1 MPQYYIYR
9 GCAALMVKVTDA
21 KQGGAG
27 TFRCDKR
34 AASVKVSL
42 VIDHVDANETKREF
56 PDTRGGCPGRRTR

>member
-1 MPQYYIYR
+1 
-9 GCAALMVKVTDA
+9 MVKVTDA

-56 PDTRGGCPGRRTR
+56 PDTRGGCSGQRTR